1 MDSRCRALNPTK
13 VVAWPLSMHPLLDPW
28 LTRCHLCEV
37 RDEKDEEKEEQDGEW
52 VVEGKT
58 GIEARLLK
66 L

>member
-1 MDSRCRALNPTK
+1 
-13 VVAWPLSMHPLLDPW
+13 MHPLLDPW